1 MPTALFPDGS
11 AYPFTAA
18 PPQSLAAL
26 KQLVAAV
33 SGYPAEDLVFPAGYT
48 DENVYRP
55 TVAAIWSQGETISV
69 VRDVVRGEQLRR
81 LYEYDEFNA
90 DKPRENGWLCTN
102 IKGFLRACVLGTEDQ
117 GGHTDGDGDD
127 NTADDDSVDDT
138 DDNNDDTDD
147 DESNDDTDNDSNVDN
162 DFTDADFLRTR
173 ATLAPEHHD
182 VVETMLQDF
191 ELIHAMALRVW
202 DENQLAFVVAELPL
216 VYRQDRAF
224 VMDLLQIQPA
234 VLKWVDEAL
243 CDDADVVRRA
253 VCRSLHNEYNIA
265 GGTVTITFDLI
276 GTPHVLQYASDRLR
290 NDEPF
295 LESIIDTGTFQPNIL
310 AFASEHV
317 RSDRAFAKHLI
328 VTYGV
333 NPLPF
338 LGDALRDNDTLV
350 HALLDA
356 VATLPTF
363 DMTGFFNSEMHTTLV
378 DARAGRWRY
387 GVRFGTILDGLSPRL
402 CQDRDIAVRALK
414 AFPADWTYLPRALKH
429 DEALHR
435 MVVKDV
441 GTNRDFC
448 KPGAADALPDDLVV
462 QMVKQYENGGTLFPF
477 LNETQ
482 RDTPEI
488 VLAAVKQCGTNLQ
501 YASERLRDN
510 ATIVRIAITPD
521 IGHSNDERDESALR
535 YASERLRHDR
545 DFVRSVLRI
554 SGAALYYAETRW
566 QEDIDLVR
574 EAVAQNPAALY
585 YAAPHCVFR

>member
-1 MPTALFPDGS
+1 MPTALFPDGT
-11 AYPFTAA
+11 AYPFTATT
-18 PPQSLAAL
+18 PPRTLAAL

-48 DENVYRP
+48 DENVYHP
-55 TVAAIWSQGETISV
+55 TVEAIWSQGETISV
-69 VRDVVRGEQLRR
+69 VRDVERGEQLRR
-81 LYEYDEFNA
+81 LYELEAFDANE
-90 DKPRENGWLCTN
+90 PWNGRVNTKV
-102 IKGFLRACVLGTEDQ
+102 KGFLRACVLGTED
-117 GGHTDGDGDD
+117 TDGYTNNDGGDD
-127 NTADDDSVDDT
+127 TNGERHDHHVPK
-138 DDNNDDTDD
+138 
-147 DESNDDTDNDSNVDN
+147 
-162 DFTDADFLRTR
+162 DADFLRDR
-173 ATLAPEHHD
+173 AMLAPEHRE

-191 ELIHAMALRVW
+191 ELIHTMAFRVW
-202 DENQLAFVVAELPL
+202 DEYQIAAVVRELPL
-216 VYRQDRAF
+216 VYRKDRTF
-224 VMDLLQIQPA
+224 VMDLLQMQPA
-234 VLKWVDEAL
+234 VLEWADEAL
-243 CDDADVVRRA
+243 RDDADVVRSA
-253 VCRSLHNEYNIA
+253 VCRSLDNEYAIVVEPIP
-265 GGTVTITFDLI
+265 TVAFDLI
-276 GTPHVLQYASDRLR
+276 GTPRVLQYASDRLR
-290 NDEPF
+290 NDKPF
-295 LESIIDTGTFQPNIL
+295 LESIISFGTFQPNIL
-310 AFASEHV
+310 AFASDHV
-317 RSDRAFAKHLI
+317 RTDQAFAKHLI

-338 LGDALRDNDTLV
+338 LGDALRDDDTLV

-363 DMTGFFNSEMHTTLV
+363 DMTLPTVDTTGLWNYEMHTTLV
-378 DARAGRWRY
+378 DARAGGWRA
-387 GVRFGTILDGLSPRL
+387 GVRLGTILDGLSQRL
-402 CQDRDIAVRALK
+402 CQDREIAVRALK

-448 KPGAADALPDDLVV
+448 EPGAADALPDDLVV
-462 QMVKQYENGGTLFPF
+462 QMVKQYENGGALFPF

-488 VLAAVKQCGTNLQ
+488 VLAAVRQIGTNLQ

-521 IGHSNDERDESALR
+521 FRRINDERDESALR

-554 SGAALYYAETRW
+554 SGMALLYVEAHW
-566 QEDIDLVR
+566 KEDADLVR
-574 EAVAQNPAALY
+574 EAVTQNPAALD